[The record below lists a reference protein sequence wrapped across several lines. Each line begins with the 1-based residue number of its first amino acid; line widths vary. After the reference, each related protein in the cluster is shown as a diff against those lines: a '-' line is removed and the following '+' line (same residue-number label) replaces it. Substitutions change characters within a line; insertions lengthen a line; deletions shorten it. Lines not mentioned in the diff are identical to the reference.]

1 MKRIGSDWTMGPDR
15 HVDNTADLDPCSIR
29 DHWILRSAVDDEDGH
44 WRDRR
49 RTVRAQPASVRERVG
64 VGRVGVFSEG

>member
-1 MKRIGSDWTMGPDR
+1 
-15 HVDNTADLDPCSIR
+15 
-29 DHWILRSAVDDEDGH
+29 VDDEDGH

-64 VGRVGVFSEG
+64 SGFFGKLNWSHSGNVKESHIALSVEAMHTYRSMIGNEARAALIE